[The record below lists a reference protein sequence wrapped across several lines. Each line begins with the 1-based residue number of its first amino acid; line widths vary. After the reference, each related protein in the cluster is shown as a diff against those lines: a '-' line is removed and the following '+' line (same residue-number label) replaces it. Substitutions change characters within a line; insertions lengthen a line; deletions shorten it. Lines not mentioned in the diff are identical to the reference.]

1 MWWLLPA
8 LALAGPPFR
17 PGPHPMHA
25 ERMLERAVDLG
36 FEEDLVEDLRALLE
50 ESRGTIE
57 MSEAKLRGLH
67 DRLRSALDADKP
79 DAALVMQLSSE
90 IGEAE
95 QQLRDRWL
103 MFELDVRAKL
113 TPDQWKAIAPP
124 PPPPPRHPPEHP

>member
-1 MWWLLPA
+1 
-8 LALAGPPFR
+8 
-17 PGPHPMHA
+17 MHA
-25 ERMLERAVDLG
+25 ERMIERAVDLG